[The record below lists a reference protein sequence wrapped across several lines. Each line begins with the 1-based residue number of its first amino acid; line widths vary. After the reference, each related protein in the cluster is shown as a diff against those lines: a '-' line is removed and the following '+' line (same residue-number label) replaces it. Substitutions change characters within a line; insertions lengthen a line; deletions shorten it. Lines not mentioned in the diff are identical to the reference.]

1 MLIPSS
7 SSLEIKGR
15 LLKRLPE
22 DFCDIFFFMVGPE
35 ELTEL
40 AIFFVSVA

>member
-22 DFCDIFFFMVGPE
+22 DFCDIFFMVGPE

-40 AIFFVSVA
+40 AIFFVLVA